1 MRLRLQKR
9 KTLFEVYERV
19 RVLEEQYSGLI
30 EDIPDNFAEGRMGQ
44 KEFEDYAEWLGM
56 FHALRAYGE
65 GEDFDYYAEEI
76 IELDW
81 EKTRQ
86 LSPRRM
92 QLLNFLS
99 ESELDWEKTRQLS
112 PRRMQLLNFL
122 SESNVDSINKL
133 SKAIG
138 RDVKNIYN
146 DLKILERLGFL
157 RLVKEGRRLSPELLV
172 HEITIL
178 LW

>member
-19 RVLEEQYSGLI
+19 KILEDQYSGSI

-44 KEFEDYAEWLGM
+44 KEFEDYAEWLAM

-81 EKTRQ
+81 KKTRQ

-92 QLLNFLS
+92 QLLNHLS
-99 ESELDWEKTRQLS
+99 ESHVE
-112 PRRMQLLNFL
+112 
-122 SESNVDSINKL
+122 SINKL
-133 SKAIG
+133 SNDIG
-138 RDVKNIYN
+138 RDVKNVYN

>member
-19 RVLEEQYSGLI
+19 RVLEEKYSGSI
-30 EDIPDNFAEGRMGQ
+30 ESIPDNFAEGRMGSN
-44 KEFEDYAEWLGM
+44 EFEDYAEWLGM
-56 FHALRAYGE
+56 VHALRAYGE

-76 IELDW
+76 VELDW

-92 QLLNFLS
+92 QLLNYLS
-99 ESELDWEKTRQLS
+99 E
-112 PRRMQLLNFL
+112 NHA
-122 SESNVDSINKL
+122 DSINKL
-133 SKAIG
+133 SKNIG

-146 DLKILERLGFL
+146 DLKILEQLGFL

>member
-99 ESELDWEKTRQLS
+99 ER
-112 PRRMQLLNFL
+112 
-122 SESNVDSINKL
+122 NVDSINKL
-133 SKAIG
+133 SKDIG
-138 RDVKNIYN
+138 RDVKNIYY

>member
-99 ESELDWEKTRQLS
+99 ES
-112 PRRMQLLNFL
+112 
-122 SESNVDSINKL
+122 NVDSINKL

>member
-19 RVLEEQYSGLI
+19 RVLEEKYSGSI
-30 EDIPDNFAEGRMGQ
+30 EGIPDNFAEGRMGSDA
-44 KEFEDYAEWLGM
+44 FEDYAEWLGM
-56 FHALRAYGE
+56 VHALRAYGE

-92 QLLNFLS
+92 QLLNYLS
-99 ESELDWEKTRQLS
+99 E
-112 PRRMQLLNFL
+112 NHA
-122 SESNVDSINKL
+122 DSINKL
-133 SKAIG
+133 SKNIG

-146 DLKILERLGFL
+146 DLKILEQLGFL

>member
-19 RVLEEQYSGLI
+19 RILEEQYSGSI
-30 EDIPDNFAEGRMGQ
+30 EDIPDNFAEGRMGH

-81 EKTRQ
+81 KKTRQ

-92 QLLNFLS
+92 QLLNYLS
-99 ESELDWEKTRQLS
+99 ENHVE
-112 PRRMQLLNFL
+112 
-122 SESNVDSINKL
+122 SINKL
-133 SKAIG
+133 SKDIG

-146 DLKILERLGFL
+146 DLKILEHLGFL

>member
-19 RVLEEQYSGLI
+19 RVLEEQYSGSI
-30 EDIPDNFAEGRMGQ
+30 EDVPDNFAEGRMGQ

-56 FHALRAYGE
+56 FHALGAYGE

-92 QLLNFLS
+92 QLLNYLS
-99 ESELDWEKTRQLS
+99 E
-112 PRRMQLLNFL
+112 NH
-122 SESNVDSINKL
+122 VDSINRL
-133 SKAIG
+133 SNDIR

>member
-1 MRLRLQKR
+1 M
-9 KTLFEVYERV
+9 
-19 RVLEEQYSGLI
+19 LEEQYSGSI

-81 EKTRQ
+81 KKTRQ

-92 QLLNFLS
+92 QLLNYLS
-99 ESELDWEKTRQLS
+99 ENHVE
-112 PRRMQLLNFL
+112 
-122 SESNVDSINKL
+122 SINKL
-133 SKAIG
+133 SNDIG
-138 RDVKNIYN
+138 RDVKNVYN
-146 DLKILERLGFL
+146 DLKTLERLGFL

>member
-19 RVLEEQYSGLI
+19 RVLEEKYSGSI
-30 EDIPDNFAEGRMGQ
+30 EGIPDNFVEGRMGSD
-44 KEFEDYAEWLGM
+44 EFEDYAEWLGM
-56 FHALRAYGE
+56 VHALRAYGE

-92 QLLNFLS
+92 QLLNYLS
-99 ESELDWEKTRQLS
+99 E
-112 PRRMQLLNFL
+112 NHA
-122 SESNVDSINKL
+122 DSINKL
-133 SKAIG
+133 SKNIG

-146 DLKILERLGFL
+146 DLKILEQLGFL

>member
-19 RVLEEQYSGLI
+19 RVLEEQYSGQI

-81 EKTRQ
+81 KKTRQ

-99 ESELDWEKTRQLS
+99 E
-112 PRRMQLLNFL
+112 N
-122 SESNVDSINKL
+122 NVDSINKL
-133 SKAIG
+133 SKDIG